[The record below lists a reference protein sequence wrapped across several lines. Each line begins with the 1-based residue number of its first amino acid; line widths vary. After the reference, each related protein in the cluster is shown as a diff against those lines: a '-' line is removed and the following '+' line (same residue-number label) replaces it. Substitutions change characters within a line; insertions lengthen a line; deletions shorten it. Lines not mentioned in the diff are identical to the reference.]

1 MQTKMFP
8 SAFNTQS
15 DRVMNS
21 LMDEAELKYNE
32 TINSI
37 NNSHKSP
44 PELSKYVKNGTV
56 ISMVI
61 GAFCCI
67 GVSSYNA
74 GGAGLFYW
82 GIITIFGAI
91 IGVLIW
97 KSAKKAYNRYESDLE
112 SRISQEIE
120 NYNTKIANII
130 NQSEKDQRNYLTSF
144 EKNAQDM
151 SVQLADSE
159 LAQKVIHWMTEG
171 FSRTIDAADRRK
183 HIEQINVPFSFNVY
197 TDKITCNL
205 GTFDFEVERC
215 EFLDNP
221 VEQTALARAIA
232 SSIQLN
238 IVMKYPKDASGT
250 DIQIKIEYQYTDKC
264 PKTTITYVALNGNYE
279 AVQKW

>member
-1 MQTKMFP
+1 MT
-8 SAFNTQS
+8 
-15 DRVMNS
+15 
-21 LMDEAELKYNE
+21 
-32 TINSI
+32 
-37 NNSHKSP
+37 
-44 PELSKYVKNGTV
+44 
-56 ISMVI
+56 
-61 GAFCCI
+61 
-67 GVSSYNA
+67 
-74 GGAGLFYW
+74 
-82 GIITIFGAI
+82 
-91 IGVLIW
+91 
-97 KSAKKAYNRYESDLE
+97 
-112 SRISQEIE
+112 RILNCRQNKE

-221 VEQTALARAIA
+221 VEQTALARAIT